1 MFILPSITFRPAMF
15 VQAELP
21 TQVIAWSLL
30 NNGSQHEVSW
40 VKALKSRE
48 VLKILSIPHDE
59 CHTVQATHSP
69 NLWWKHHAHA
79 KLGDG
84 IIKIPSLFLGSW
96 SFFKDLKKICLWK
109 LSKYIRS
116 RNSPIYWVLML
127 NCSLYHSL
135 VMNFSYCFLNFIN
148 LNPTAPSILCNLHL
162 TTATM
167 LSKPKSLQNFSSPQ
181 KCWNLVCC
189 VSESF
194 KFLCPLNIKGKVL
207 FLFFSIS
214 HLLHAPWGLRDD
226 SNINY
231 CKAHWWHWITSDRKG
246 FLTT

>member
-162 TTATM
+162 TIATM
-167 LSKPKSLQNFSSPQ
+167 LSKPKSLQTIFLHRRNAEIWSAVSVNPLNFSVPWISRA
-181 KCWNLVCC
+181 KSYSCFLVL
-189 VSESF
+189 V
-194 KFLCPLNIKGKVL
+194 
-207 FLFFSIS
+207 IS
-214 HLLHAPWGLRDD
+214 SMHHEG
-226 SNINY
+226 
-231 CKAHWWHWITSDRKG
+231 
-246 FLTT
+246 